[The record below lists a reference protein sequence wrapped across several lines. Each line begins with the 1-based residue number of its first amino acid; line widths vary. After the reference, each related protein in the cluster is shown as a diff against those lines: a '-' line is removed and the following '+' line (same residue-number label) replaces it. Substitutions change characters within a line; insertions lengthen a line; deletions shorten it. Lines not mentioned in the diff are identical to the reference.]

1 MFKFGRLSS
10 LNFLYLSIFSF
21 VFIASFALSLNKAV
35 RIRTPRIEIINEIS
49 EREKFPSLP
58 VLKKYENAPELTAE
72 SILALDVN
80 SGVVLYQKNP
90 DELLFPASTTKML
103 TALTALDYYNLDDLV
118 TIKGIN
124 VQGQKMKLQEGEQIS
139 VRDLIQGLLI
149 YSANDAAEA
158 LAQKYCVEQQEE
170 TLEPQC
176 GRDLFIKAMNIKA
189 KSINMDSTHFVNP
202 TGLDNEGHLT
212 TARDLSRLAIEG
224 MKNPLFREIVG
235 TKETTVIS
243 IDGNIR
249 HKLTNLN
256 QLLGE
261 VTGVLGIKTGW
272 TENAKENLVTFMDR
286 DNNDIV
292 IVLLKSD
299 DRFGETK
306 QIINWIYDNYEW
318 KKVSI

>member
-1 MFKFGRLSS
+1 MFKIAKISP
-10 LNFLYLSIFSF
+10 LNLLYLSIFSF
-21 VFIASFALSLNKAV
+21 VFIASFALSINKAV
-35 RIRTPRIEIINEIS
+35 NIREPRVEIVREIS
-49 EREKFPSLP
+49 KIEKFPSLP
-58 VLKKYENAPELTAE
+58 ILKSSQNAPDLTAE

-90 DELLFPASTTKML
+90 NELLFPASTTKML
-103 TALTALDYYNLDDLV
+103 TALTALDYYDLDSLV
-118 TIKGIN
+118 TIRNIR
-124 VQGQKMKLQEGEQIS
+124 VDGQKMKLQEGEEIS
-139 VRDLIQGLLI
+139 IRDLIQGLLI

-158 LAQKYCVEQQEE
+158 LAQNYCIPQSDPAI
-170 TLEPQC
+170 EPEC
-176 GRDLFIKAMNIKA
+176 GRDLFINAMNKKA
-189 KSINMDSTHFVNP
+189 KSINMDNTHFVNP

-224 MKNPLFREIVG
+224 MKNPFFREIVG
-235 TKETTVIS
+235 TKETTVLS
-243 IDGNIR
+243 LNGNIK

-261 VTGVLGIKTGW
+261 VNGVLGIKTGW
-272 TENAKENLVTFMDR
+272 TENAKENLVTFIDR

-306 QIINWIYDNYEW
+306 KLINWIYENFEW
-318 KKVSI
+318 RKVNI